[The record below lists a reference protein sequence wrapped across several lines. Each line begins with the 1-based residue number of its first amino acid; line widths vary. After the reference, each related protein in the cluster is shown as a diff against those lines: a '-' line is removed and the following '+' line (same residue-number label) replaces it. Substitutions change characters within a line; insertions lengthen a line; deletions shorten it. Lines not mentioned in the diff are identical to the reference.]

1 MKYLQEKHS
10 IDSKLFDSASLDKE
24 YNTLM
29 GLTKRENL
37 PENISVQRA
46 KEIKL
51 LMQERIMQ
59 MWNQISRS

>member
-51 LMQERIMQ
+51 LMQERIM
-59 MWNQISRS
+59 

>member
-37 PENISVQRA
+37 LENITLQRA

-51 LMQERIMQ
+51 LMQERIM
-59 MWNQISRS
+59 